1 MSRKNKNA
9 LGPVM
14 GGLLLIAMG
23 VIWILHNLHIVEF
36 PFHHWWPLIL
46 IVIGLVHLAN
56 QRRITEPGGWILITL
71 GVAFLLV
78 VNDFI
83 RWGDIWRYWPVI
95 LIIIG
100 ISIILDRAFDRPS
113 APTNEEDEYLGPGE

>member
-1 MSRKNKNA
+1 M
-9 LGPVM
+9 GPVM
-14 GGLLLIAMG
+14 GGLLLIALG
-23 VIWILHNLHIVEF
+23 VIWILHNLNIFEF

-46 IVIGLVHLAN
+46 IAIGLVHLAN

-83 RWGDIWRYWPVI
+83 RWRDIWRYWPVI

-100 ISIILDRAFDRPS
+100 LSIILDRAVDRPS
-113 APTNEEDEYLGPGE
+113 TSTNDDDEYSGPGE